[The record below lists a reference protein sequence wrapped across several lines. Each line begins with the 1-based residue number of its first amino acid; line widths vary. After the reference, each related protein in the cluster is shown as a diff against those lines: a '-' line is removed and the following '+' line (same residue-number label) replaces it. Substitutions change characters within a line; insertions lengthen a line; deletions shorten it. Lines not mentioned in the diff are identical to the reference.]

1 MSMNETSA
9 ATESVRDTRADEVS
23 ALLVGAVDLHCHSGP
38 AAMPRVLD
46 HHEAMMD
53 CAAAGFRA
61 LLYKDHFYLGVPH
74 ALVLEK
80 LFPDTG
86 VRLFSG
92 LVLNNANGGINPHA
106 VDHAASIGAKIIW
119 MPTVSAE
126 NHIAQLT
133 GQGKSF
139 PKTTRKMLDPIPL
152 SALDANGAVCDAAK
166 ACLDIIAEANII
178 LAGGHLPARELHLL
192 FEEAA
197 RRGVKKMLVNHPTY
211 IVGCTDEDIRSLVA
225 AGAYIEHSICMFA
238 NGKAKKFGAS
248 DLAHLIDI
256 AGVDR
261 TILSSDLGLLDNP
274 RPVEGFRQIVRMLL
288 DLQFSA
294 AAIQQL
300 IGTNAASLLDLD
312 MKRPSHLRRN

>member
-1 MSMNETSA
+1 MSIKETP
-9 ATESVRDTRADEVS
+9 VRDGRADEVA

-61 LLYKDHFYLGVPH
+61 LLYKDHYYLGVPH
-74 ALVLEK
+74 ALILEK
-80 LFPDTG
+80 LFPNTG

-133 GQGKSF
+133 GQGKTF
-139 PKTTRKMLDPIPL
+139 PKTKRKMLDPIPL
-152 SALDANGAVCDAAK
+152 SALDANGAVSDAAK
-166 ACLDIIAEANII
+166 ACLDIIAQANII

-192 FEEAA
+192 FDEAK
-197 RRGVKKMLVNHPTY
+197 RRGVRKMLVNHPTY
-211 IVGCTDEDIRSLVA
+211 LIGCTDTDIRSLVG

-238 NGKAKKFGAS
+238 DGKSKKFDAGE
-248 DLAHLIDI
+248 LAHLIDV
-256 AGVDR
+256 AGVER
-261 TILSSDLGLLDNP
+261 TILSSDLGLLENP
-274 RPVEGFRQIVRMLL
+274 RPVEGFRQIVRILL

-294 AAIQQL
+294 TDIRTL
-300 IGTNAASLLDLD
+300 ISTNAAGLLDFD
-312 MKRPSHLRRN
+312 AH